1 MRFFCVFYLL
11 FFSVSAQETEVYSMF
26 FDTNKFNLDTNQT
39 KGLLEFT
46 KVKDTSLLESI
57 QIYGYCDD
65 RGKEDYNF
73 KLSTNR
79 ANAVRDFLLENGI
92 KNKIIVTIEGKGR
105 ILLEE
110 DIQGDLAEIRSK
122 NRRVDVVLQWKP
134 VVLEELKIPGLYTS
148 IQKEHLV
155 GDRIYLEKLFFES
168 GSSRLTQKSVNELN
182 KIALLMQRYP
192 NLHFEIQGHICCT
205 PKHKKE
211 AIDIDTKK
219 RELSVNRA
227 LNVYKYLL
235 KRRISKD
242 RLTYIG
248 LGNSQPLGKDPS
260 MDRRVELVITKI

>member
-1 MRFFCVFYLL
+1 MRYLCFFYLL
-11 FFSVSAQETEVYSMF
+11 FNLVFAQETEVYSMF
-26 FDTNKFNLDTNQT
+26 FETNKHDLDVNQT

-134 VVLEELKIPGLYTS
+134 LILEELKIPGLFTS
-148 IQKEHLV
+148 IQKEHIV
-155 GDRIYLEKLFFES
+155 GDRIYLEKLYFAS
-168 GSSRLTQKSVNELN
+168 GSSKLTQKSVNELN
-182 KIALLMQRYP
+182 RVALLMQRYP

-205 PKHKKE
+205 PLHKKE

-219 RELSVNRA
+219 RELSINRA

-235 KRRISKD
+235 KRKIKKE

-248 LGNSQPLGKDPS
+248 LGNSKPMGKDPS
-260 MDRRVELVITKI
+260 LDRRVELVVTKI